1 MNKSKRILLI
11 SLVCL
16 VTFCAQ
22 NQPAWAT
29 DQAPD
34 KIKHSGNEPKNI
46 AGRWEMLPGS
56 FSSQWTEEHPESRVA
71 NRKPKSGWITD
82 IRRIGYGHFQQ
93 WFPYNNGSWIDL
105 YGTDQSSSGD
115 WNFDEVVDGKKQ
127 QIRIHVEATLTKN
140 RLYHRL
146 TTKTILFPASGKE
159 KSPILYDEVISTA
172 AYRGPATQQP

>member
-16 VTFCAQ
+16 TTFCAQ
-22 NQPAWAT
+22 TQSAPAPT
-29 DQAPD
+29 QAPD
-34 KIKHSGNEPKNI
+34 KVKHSGNEPKNI

-71 NRKPKSGWITD
+71 NRKPKTGWITD

-105 YGTDQSSSGD
+105 YGTDTMSSGD
-115 WNFDEVVDGKKQ
+115 WNFDEVVEGKKQ

-146 TTKTILFPASGKE
+146 TTKTIYFPASGKE
-159 KSPILYDEVISTA
+159 KTPILYNEVISTA
-172 AYRGPATQQP
+172 AYRGPLPQQP